1 LKVRDLRTR
10 PRLEDSLTFKVR
22 SALNKGVF
30 NALLQEEIET
40 EINNAVREF
49 TTSINFLRRGKDP

>member
-30 NALLQEEIET
+30 NALLQEEIEA
-40 EINNAVREF
+40 EINTAVREF
-49 TTSINFLRRGKDP
+49 TTSINFLRKGKDP